1 MDGATSLPWING
13 HDALPSTEYDFSL
26 RPSDPTA
33 TANHTSAASVIPS
46 SNGLRSQHPL
56 SPTSS
61 IPSPSTRPVD
71 GHVHGET
78 HQSTTNNC
86 DRRKP
91 HEDGVSRMSNM
102 SQQAVGQ
109 TVAPFLREH
118 IPGIY
123 APVGKPDTPAMA
135 LARTK
140 DNKDPNSKF
149 CYRHAP
155 DSKCR
160 KAADENKMALIQSE
174 MEMLPS
180 ADQQAIAHVWSLF
193 SAAPTKH
200 RELMLQ
206 GIVTQCCFPQ
216 LSLVSREVSE
226 QLKIDFLSAL
236 PTELSFKIL
245 SSLDC
250 VSLCKAAQ
258 VSRRWRLL
266 ADDDQVWHHMCQQHI
281 DRKCTACGWGLPR
294 LEKRRLRDW
303 KKQQQLL
310 LEQQTQALVV
320 DVTDVDTNSSAA
332 GAASPAKR
340 SAPAHEEDDRAKRQC
355 VHNER
360 SSPERK
366 FRPWKTVYKER
377 FQVGSNWKYGRC
389 SMKVFRGEH
398 TNGVT
403 CLQFDDNI
411 LATGS
416 YDSSIKLWDIE
427 KGHVIRTL
435 RGHTSGIRALQFDDR
450 LLVSGSLDNTVR
462 IWNWRTGVCIN
473 TLHHQGGVISVH
485 MEGDYLASGSMDQ
498 SIKIFNFKTRQT
510 FCLRGHE
517 DYVNH
522 VKLDLASRIVLSA
535 SDDTTVKLW
544 DIDSGACIKTYEAH
558 VGQVQQVLPLPDD
571 FEFEDENLADND
583 GASSTSG
590 RSGSP
595 GMGSSSQNGSCAVD
609 ETRMAYGPVFE
620 LQKDRPLPPRFMLTG
635 SLDNT
640 LRLWD
645 TATGKCLRTFFGHVE
660 GIWGVCGDSLRCVSG
675 ANDATVKV
683 WDPRTG
689 KCERTFTGH
698 QGPVTCVGLSDSRM
712 ASGGEDGEVRLYKF
726 DSDPSEAEQ
735 LGTPA

>member
-1 MDGATSLPWING
+1 MYATSMMDNATSLPWING
-13 HDALPSTEYDFSL
+13 HDTLPSTEYDFSL
-26 RPSDPTA
+26 RPSDSTDAA
-33 TANHTSAASVIPS
+33 TLASAVPAISS
-46 SNGLRSQHPL
+46 SNGIRSHHPL

-71 GHVHGET
+71 DHLHGET
-78 HQSTTNNC
+78 HHSTTNNC

-109 TVAPFLREH
+109 TVTPFLREH

-135 LARTK
+135 LARIK

-200 RELMLQ
+200 RDLMLQ

-303 KKQQQLL
+303 KKQQQRL
-310 LEQQTQALVV
+310 LEQQNQARVV
-320 DVTDVDTNSSAA
+320 DVTDVDTNIAT

-340 SAPAHEEDDRAKRQC
+340 SAPSHEDDDRAKRQC

-360 SSPERK
+360 PSPERK

-403 CLQFDDNI
+403 CLQFDDNV

-427 KGHVIRTL
+427 KG
-435 RGHTSGIRALQFDDR
+435 
-450 LLVSGSLDNTVR
+450 
-462 IWNWRTGVCIN
+462 
-473 TLHHQGGVISVH
+473 GVISVH
-485 MEGDYLASGSMDQ
+485 MDGDYLASGSMDQ
-498 SIKIFNFKTRQT
+498 SIKIFNFKTRQS

-522 VKLDLASRIVLSA
+522 VKLDLASRTVLSA

-544 DIDSGACIKTYEAH
+544 DIDSATCIKTYEAH

-571 FEFEDENLADND
+571 FEFEDDNLADND
-583 GASSTSG
+583 AASSTSG

-595 GMGSSSQNGSCAVD
+595 GMGSSSQSAID
-609 ETRMAYGPVFE
+609 ETRQAYGSVFE
-620 LQKDRPLPPRFMLTG
+620 LQKERPLPPRFMLTG